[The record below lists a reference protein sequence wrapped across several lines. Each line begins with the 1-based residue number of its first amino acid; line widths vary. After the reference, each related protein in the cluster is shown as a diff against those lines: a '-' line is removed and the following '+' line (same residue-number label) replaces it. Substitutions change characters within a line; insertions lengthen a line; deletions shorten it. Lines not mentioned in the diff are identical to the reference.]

1 MKSPNET
8 VIMTVFLS
16 STDRFHGSLLYE
28 AITIEAKNF
37 GIRGATVY
45 KGLMGFGASS
55 KSMNTRFWEVAGKDP
70 IVIQLIDE
78 RSTAE
83 RFLYH
88 IKPWFE
94 EAQKGHMVTISPTE
108 IVLCKEGGLSGE
120 K

>member
-1 MKSPNET
+1 MKTADQT
-8 VIMTVFLS
+8 VMMSIYLS

-45 KGLMGFGASS
+45 KGLIGFGASS
-55 KSMNTRFWEVAGKDP
+55 KSLNTRFWEVAGKDP
-70 IVIQLIDE
+70 IAIQLIDD
-78 RSTAE
+78 RGIIE

-94 EAQKGHMVTISPTE
+94 EAEKGHMITISPTE
-108 IVLCKEGGLSGE
+108 IVLCKEGKAST